1 VHIAE
6 GILSFRESALMSV
19 AAVGAM
25 AVGSSRLKALYR
37 RKPEVRPLVGLL
49 GAAVF
54 AVSLMPIPVPIVGTC
69 SHPVGTPLAA
79 ILLGPWIASLL
90 GGLVLLLQAALF
102 AHGGFSTY
110 GANMLAMAVAGS
122 FVGYGTFRLCRGLG
136 LSAAAAAAAAGI
148 AGDVATYVV
157 TAGILAGFS
166 AMTDPQG
173 RTFGKLFGALLLA
186 YAPVQGPLAI
196 VEGAFTAVAVT
207 RLMRM
212 RGDLL
217 GRLGRAGLPPRP
229 RPPGTLLIL
238 LLASLALGAA
248 HPVQAVSAVPGGE
261 AARLAAAPPAEG
273 NSGPSW
279 KGMDEAVNERLARS
293 AGRMSR
299 EPYINT
305 DQGDLLLFFF
315 LVGGLASGF
324 AGGYCY
330 RTLVTGRR
338 ASHEVGAPGPT
349 D

>member
-1 VHIAE
+1 
-6 GILSFRESALMSV
+6 MSV

-37 RKPEVRPLVGLL
+37 RMPEVRPLVGLL

-136 LSAAAAAAAAGI
+136 LSAAAAAAAAGV

-166 AMTDPQG
+166 AMSDPQG
-173 RTFGKLFGALLLA
+173 RTFEKLFGVILLG

-217 GRLGRAGLPPRP
+217 GRLGRAGLSPRP
-229 RPPGTLLIL
+229 RPSGTLLIL

-248 HPVQAVSAVPGGE
+248 HPVQAVSAVPGE
-261 AARLAAAPPAEG
+261 KAARLAAAPPAEAEG
-273 NSGPSW
+273 RPLW
-279 KGMDEAVNERLARS
+279 KGMDEVVNQELARS
-293 AGRMSR
+293 AGRPGR
-299 EPYINT
+299 EPYLNT
-305 DQGDLLLFFF
+305 DRGDLLLFFF

-330 RTLVTGRR
+330 RMLVGEGRALR
-338 ASHEVGAPGPT
+338 GEKAARPA